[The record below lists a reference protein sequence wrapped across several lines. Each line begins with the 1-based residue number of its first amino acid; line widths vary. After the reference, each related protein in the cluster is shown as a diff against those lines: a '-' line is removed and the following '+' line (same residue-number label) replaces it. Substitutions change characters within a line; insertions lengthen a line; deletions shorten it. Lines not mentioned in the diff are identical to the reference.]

1 MFKNLSQLNDL
12 RSRPF
17 RETLLAYLGVFFV
30 LFFIFGVQKNVHLTC
45 LRARCSAS
53 RCDKEVNKNVYNIS
67 SRNYFANFLWTLNLG
82 EILGLRL
89 QGFRFAALEFSKR
102 FFFSDCVALDC
113 IALHCVALRCIVL
126 YCIVSYRIVSYCIVL
141 YIYSTV
147 QHTTFISIL
156 IHITIYKDVSFQ
168 DVYLGSCEE
177 ASEHRSLLLF
187 LCHPRRYLDCSLSS
201 LFLQLRSI
209 KKEYIPH

>member
-1 MFKNLSQLNDL
+1 MSQLNDL

-113 IALHCVALRCIVL
+113 IALHCIALRCVALYCIVLYRIVSYRIVL
-126 YCIVSYRIVSYCIVL
+126 YCIV
-141 YIYSTV
+141 YIFYG
-147 QHTTFISIL
+147 TTYN
-156 IHITIYKDVSFQ
+156 IHIHFNSYN
-168 DVYLGSCEE
+168 
-177 ASEHRSLLLF
+177 
-187 LCHPRRYLDCSLSS
+187 
-201 LFLQLRSI
+201 
-209 KKEYIPH
+209 YI